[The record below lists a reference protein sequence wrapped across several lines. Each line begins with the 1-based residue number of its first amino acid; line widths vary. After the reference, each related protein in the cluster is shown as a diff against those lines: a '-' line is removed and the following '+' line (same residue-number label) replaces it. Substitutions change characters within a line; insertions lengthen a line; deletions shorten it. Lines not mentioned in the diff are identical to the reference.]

1 MGLRGQREWAFRDN
15 FGRSWRVWLPTS
27 DESRTPQPA
36 RAAQGGPLAIRSLVF
51 FAASHSGGDE
61 LGRAIVAM
69 YGALSG
75 QVADLDVPATGPHWR
90 EIEHALVDAT
100 RDGRLRV
107 EELDSGLAM
116 PAPVHAPSVA
126 TPPPLRAPPPT
137 AIDTTWFSLEVV
149 DEVGDAIDG
158 LDIAYIV
165 LGAKRVVTTN
175 GAGIAR
181 IDGVAAG
188 FASAA
193 VVSLDAARE
202 KLRPRWK
209 EPRDPKKIT
218 DPTSI
223 VREIGDGVTQP
234 VSLECTVPR
243 TLVITPY
250 FKCHEI
256 PGAHFSFGRSFVK
269 RDATE
274 TLAGIAEDL
283 SADDG
288 RKGMVFGHTDL
299 AGPDALNKE
308 LSERRAKAVFALF
321 THDADAW
328 EELYSGTADGPN
340 WKEKWDLEEAQHMM
354 NALGVTD
361 DAGHAVPENGVR
373 DAATKQAI
381 RRFQAGDYPDKPAE
395 QAPLPPADFLGKAG
409 RKELFLAYAKR
420 VTRKPIPKGKFEKIG
435 DAPFMGCGEFNPLSI
450 SVKDR
455 ESRRAVVFVFDGA
468 AGPKALPCKLRSL
481 GPCKSKSGPL
491 PTVSDPDNPPYRC
504 SAYKTVAKKCPC
516 QGGAD
521 LSHDLILRFP
531 IKLKEADDLPHTY
544 VLESDDGTIKREKK
558 LASDGRANDKE
569 RVEIFFEHLP
579 LTHAYKV
586 VCNDDGDPYE
596 LFEFA
601 KLPELQERVKAA
613 EHAEMG
619 DSGTLN
625 EYWID
630 NKDAPAEDVGAPEP
644 TDADGGA
651 P

>member
-1 MGLRGQREWAFRDN
+1 MGLHGQREWTFRDN
-15 FGRSWRVWLPTS
+15 FGRSWRAWRPAG
-27 DESRTPQPA
+27 DDARTPRAP
-36 RAAQGGPLAIRSLVF
+36 RAAEGGPLAIRSLVF
-51 FAASHSGGDE
+51 FAASHAPGDE
-61 LGRAIVAM
+61 VGPAIISM

-75 QVADLDVPATGPHWR
+75 RGAALDVPAARPPWR
-90 EIEHALVDAT
+90 EIEDALVDAA

-107 EELDSGLAM
+107 ELKDSGLGM
-116 PAPVHAPSVA
+116 PSRAPSPSA
-126 TPPPLRAPPPT
+126 AKPPPLHAPPP
-137 AIDTTWFSLEVV
+137 AAVDTTWFSLEVV

-158 LDIAYIV
+158 LDIAYTV

-181 IDGVAAG
+181 IDGALAG

-209 EPRDPKKIT
+209 EPRDPKKIV
-218 DPTSI
+218 DPKTI
-223 VREIGDGVTQP
+223 VREIGDGVLLP
-234 VSLECTVPR
+234 VSLECAVPR

-274 TLAGIAEDL
+274 TLAGIAEEL

-299 AGPDALNKE
+299 AGSAALNKE

-328 EELYSGTADGPN
+328 EELYSGSADGAH

-435 DAPFMGCGEFNPLSI
+435 GAPFMGCGEFNPLSI

-481 GPCKSKSGPL
+481 APCNAKSGPL

-521 LSHDLILRFP
+521 LSHDLVLRFP
-531 IKLKEADDLPHTY
+531 VKLKEADDLPHSY

-558 LASDGRANDKE
+558 LAKDGRANDKE

-579 LTHAYKV
+579 LVHAYKV
-586 VCNDDGDPYE
+586 VCNDDGEPYE

-601 KLPELQERVKAA
+601 KLPELQERARAA
-613 EHAEMG
+613 EYAQMG

-625 EYWID
+625 EYWLD
-630 NKDAPAEDVGAPEP
+630 NKDAPAEDTSAEGG
-644 TDADGGA
+644 DADGGSA
-651 P
+651 